1 MVCETNL
8 TYFMVFVFK
17 DSIFIW

>member
-8 TYFMVFVFK
+8 TYCMVFVFK